1 MFALANDQPGISQA
15 NKILRG
21 TFNKYRLTQT
31 IHNNSKIMKPASN
44 QPSIENF
51 IELRPHNLKELMALY
66 KISYKTLKKWLK
78 PLERE
83 LGERTG
89 YYYTIPQVRKIFEFL
104 GFPCAYYEE
113 GKV

>member
-1 MFALANDQPGISQA
+1 
-15 NKILRG
+15 
-21 TFNKYRLTQT
+21 
-31 IHNNSKIMKPASN
+31 MKPTRTLTSM
-44 QPSIENF
+44 ENS

-78 PLERE
+78 PFERE

-104 GFPCAYYEE
+104 GFPGVITDGY
-113 GKV
+113 